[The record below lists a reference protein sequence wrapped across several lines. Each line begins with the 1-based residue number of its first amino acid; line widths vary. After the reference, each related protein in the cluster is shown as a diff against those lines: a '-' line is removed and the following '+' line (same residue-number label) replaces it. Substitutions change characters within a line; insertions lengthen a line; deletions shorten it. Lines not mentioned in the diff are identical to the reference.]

1 MNNTDIFNIS
11 KKKAIVTGGSRGL
24 GHSMAEALL
33 EAGCSVVIIG
43 SSDKVFEAQEK
54 FKDRNLDCYAVKANL
69 IEREE
74 NYRAFNEALELLGGD
89 LDILCTAAG
98 IQRRHSAENF
108 PIEDWDDVLSI
119 NLNSVWILNQE
130 AGKVMLKKGSGKI
143 INVAS
148 MLSFFGGQTV
158 PAYAAAKGGV
168 AQITKALTN
177 DWASRGICVNAIA
190 PGYMETEMNTA
201 LLNNETRFEQI
212 SSRIPMNRWGKASDM
227 KGVTIF
233 LASKASDY
241 ISGAIIPVDGGYLVK

>member
-1 MNNTDIFNIS
+1 MSNTNIFDIS

-43 SSDKVFEAQEK
+43 SSDKVYEAQEK
-54 FKDRNLDCYAVKANL
+54 FKQRNLDCYAVKANL

-74 NYRAFNEALELLGGD
+74 NYRAFNEAVELLGGD

-130 AGKVMLKKGSGKI
+130 AGKIMLKKGSGKI

-177 DWASRGICVNAIA
+177 DWASRGVCVNAIA

-201 LLNNETRFEQI
+201 LLNNEERFEQI
-212 SSRIPMNRWGKASDM
+212 SSRIPMNRWGKGSDM

-233 LASKASDY
+233 LASPASDY